1 MENKFV
7 VILTLPSGTRKVVGG
22 FSGKVLLIPI
32 EDCGKIEDSPVM
44 VFDSPEKA
52 NGFLKDLGDRV
63 PLEDREKWAQI
74 KADVYKAEPVS
85 SET

>member
-7 VILTLPSGTRKVVGG
+7 VILTLPSGARKVVGG
-22 FSGKVLLIPI
+22 ISGKVALIPI
-32 EDCGKIEDSPVM
+32 EECGKIEDSPVM
-44 VFDSPEKA
+44 TFNSPEKA
-52 NGFLKDLGDRV
+52 QGFIKDLGDRV
-63 PLEDREKWAQI
+63 PIDQKEKWAQI